1 MPEDGE
7 FIPDIRWSDEPM
19 KGLAGKKALVTG
31 ASSGIGAAVARR
43 LASEGCDVA
52 INYKSVLE
60 HADASKVLS
69 EIEGNGIIIE
79 ADVAEE
85 AEVEA
90 MANAA
95 LKAFGRLDILV
106 NNAGIQLPAASHE
119 VDMKDFDRV
128 LGVDL
133 RGAYLCSRAA
143 IRHFLSRPGGGAI
156 VNNTSVHEI
165 IPKPG
170 YLSYAIA
177 KSGMEGLTRTLALEY
192 APSGIRVNSVGPGAT
207 ITPINA
213 VWVDDEKARKIVES
227 HIPMGR
233 AASAD
238 EMAAVF
244 AFLASDEASYI
255 TGQTIFACGGLTLFP
270 EFRTNWSS

>member
-1 MPEDGE
+1 
-7 FIPDIRWSDEPM
+7 M
-19 KGLAGKKALVTG
+19 KGLAGRKALVTG

-43 LASEGCDVA
+43 LAAEDCEVA
-52 INYKSVLE
+52 INYRSPREEAGAAGVLAE
-60 HADASKVLS
+60 IGGRGMIVQAD
-69 EIEGNGIIIE
+69 I
-79 ADVAEE
+79 AEE
-85 AEVEA
+85 DEVQA
-90 MANAA
+90 MAEAV
-95 LKAFGRLDILV
+95 LKAFGRLDILI
-106 NNAGIQLPAASHE
+106 NNAGIQLPARSDQ

-133 RGAYLCSRAA
+133 RGAYLCCRAA

-192 APSGIRVNSVGPGAT
+192 AARGIRVNSVGPGAT
-207 ITPINA
+207 ITPLNA
-213 VWVDDEKARKIVES
+213 VWTDDEKARAVVES

-233 AASAD
+233 TASAD

-255 TGQTIFACGGLTLFP
+255 TGQTIFACGGLTLYP

>member
-1 MPEDGE
+1 
-7 FIPDIRWSDEPM
+7 M

-43 LASEGCDVA
+43 LASEGCAVA
-52 INYKSVLE
+52 INYRSALE
-60 HADASKVLS
+60 AAEASHVLS
-69 EIEGNGIIIE
+69 AIDGRGMIVQ

-85 AEVEA
+85 SEVQA
-90 MANAA
+90 MTAMV
-95 LKAFGRLDILV
+95 LDTFGRLDILI
-106 NNAGIQLPAASHE
+106 NNAGIQLPAPSHE
-119 VDMKDFDRV
+119 VEMKDFDRV

-133 RGAYLCSRAA
+133 RGAYLCCRAA

-192 APSGIRVNSVGPGAT
+192 AALGIRVNSVGPGAT

-213 VWVDDEKARKIVES
+213 IWIDDEAARRVVES

-244 AFLASDEASYI
+244 AFLASEEASYI
-255 TGQTIFACGGLTLFP
+255 TGQTLFACGGLTLYP